1 MRQPYRNMGLRE
13 LPAILRHSTGEP
25 ADLYQHYLPF
35 FPKLGNQFIY
45 RSGTS
50 RVTLL
55 APVNGGFKAET
66 ARVGEDAMTD
76 LTSFN
81 LMEQGTLE
89 CPFPAYRALRDQAPV
104 YRIPQTGFFIVT
116 RYDLVMEA
124 VRNTE
129 VFSSQ
134 INQGASGSMGAYP
147 EVIELFRNEGVPF
160 ASTLI
165 SADPPVHTSYRNLV
179 NRAFTAG
186 RVRGMQ
192 AYIQQIVDELID
204 AFIDKGEVE
213 FVAEFAIKLPI
224 YIIADQLGVPR
235 ADMQKFKD
243 WSDASVPIGL
253 DIGCEAELARAKLV
267 IEFQRYFLERIEER
281 RREPKDDILSDLVN
295 ARLEEE
301 GNADG
306 RPLDGSEL
314 LSIIQQLLVA
324 GNETTT
330 NAFAAGMVLLLDNP
344 DQLALLRAGDDKQM
358 RTFCEEV
365 LRLESPVA
373 GLFRVTTRD
382 TVLGG
387 HEIPAGSLVNL
398 RWAAAN
404 RDDKVFAEPD
414 ALDVCRRNAGAQIA
428 FGVGVHFCV
437 GAMLAREEM
446 FLGFRT
452 LLRRLA
458 NIRLA
463 DGHEKLEHHANFIL
477 RGLKQLR
484 LTFDRAEVS
493 QAAE

>member
-1 MRQPYRNMGLRE
+1 
-13 LPAILRHSTGEP
+13 
-25 ADLYQHYLPF
+25 
-35 FPKLGNQFIY
+35 
-45 RSGTS
+45 
-50 RVTLL
+50 
-55 APVNGGFKAET
+55 
-66 ARVGEDAMTD
+66 MTD
-76 LTSFN
+76 LTTLN
-81 LMEQGTLE
+81 LLDRDTLE
-89 CPFPAYRALRDQAPV
+89 CPFPAYRALREQAPV
-104 YRIPQTGFFIVT
+104 YRIPQTGYFIVT

-147 EVIELFRNEGVPF
+147 EVVELYEREGVPF

-165 SADPPVHTSYRNLV
+165 SADPPVHTRYRNLV

-192 AYIQQIVDELID
+192 GYIQQIVDELID
-204 AFIDKGEVE
+204 DFIDRGEVE

-235 ADMQKFKD
+235 RDMQKFKD
-243 WSDASVPIGL
+243 WSDASIPIGL
-253 DIGCEAELARAKLV
+253 DIGADAELARMKLV

-281 RREPKDDILSDLVN
+281 RREPQDDILSDLVN

-301 GNADG
+301 GNPDG
-306 RPLDGSEL
+306 RPLNGSEL

-344 DQLALLRAGDDKQM
+344 DQLAQLKSGDDKLM

-404 RDDKVFAEPD
+404 RDEKVFTDPD

-458 NIRLA
+458 NIRLV
-463 DGHEKLEHHANFIL
+463 DGQEPLEHHANFIL

-484 LTFDRAEVS
+484 LAFDRAEVS
-493 QAAE
+493 RAAE

>member
-1 MRQPYRNMGLRE
+1 
-13 LPAILRHSTGEP
+13 
-25 ADLYQHYLPF
+25 
-35 FPKLGNQFIY
+35 
-45 RSGTS
+45 
-50 RVTLL
+50 
-55 APVNGGFKAET
+55 
-66 ARVGEDAMTD
+66 MTD
-76 LTSFN
+76 LASFN
-81 LMEQGTLE
+81 LIDSGTLE
-89 CPFPAYRALRDQAPV
+89 CPFPAYRALRDEAPV
-104 YRIPQTGFFIVT
+104 YRIPQTGFYIVT

-134 INQGASGSMGAYP
+134 INQAASGGGPGAYP
-147 EVIELFRNEGVPF
+147 EVVELYQKEGLLF

-165 SADPPVHTSYRNLV
+165 SADPPQHTRYRTLV

-192 AYIQQIVDELID
+192 GYIQQIVDELID
-204 AFIDKGEVE
+204 DFIGKGEVE

-235 ADMQKFKD
+235 SDMQKFKD

-253 DIGCEAELARAKLV
+253 NIGLEAELARARLV
-267 IEFQRYFLERIEER
+267 IQFQRYFLARMEER
-281 RREPKDDILSDLVN
+281 RADPKDDILSDLVN
-295 ARLEEE
+295 ARLEEQ
-301 GNADG
+301 GNPEG
-306 RPLDGSEL
+306 RPLNGAEL

-330 NAFAAGMVLLLDNP
+330 NAFAAGMVLLLQNP
-344 DQLALLRAGDDKQM
+344 DQLALLKSGDDKLM

-373 GLFRVTTRD
+373 GLFRTTTRD

-387 HEIPAGSLVNL
+387 FEIPAGSLVNL

-404 RDDKVFAEPD
+404 RDERVFAEPD

-452 LLRRLA
+452 LLNRLA
-458 NIRLA
+458 NIRMA
-463 DGHEKLEHHANFIL
+463 DGHPPLEYHPNFIL

-484 LTFDRAEVS
+484 LAFDRAEVAE
-493 QAAE
+493 AAE

>member
-1 MRQPYRNMGLRE
+1 
-13 LPAILRHSTGEP
+13 
-25 ADLYQHYLPF
+25 
-35 FPKLGNQFIY
+35 
-45 RSGTS
+45 
-50 RVTLL
+50 
-55 APVNGGFKAET
+55 
-66 ARVGEDAMTD
+66 MTD

-81 LMEQGTLE
+81 LLEQKTLE
-89 CPFPAYRALRDQAPV
+89 CPFPAYRALRQEAPV
-104 YRIPQTGFFIVT
+104 YRIPQTGYFIVT

-134 INQGASGSMGAYP
+134 INQGSSGSMGAYP
-147 EVIELFRNEGVPF
+147 EVVELYEREGVPF

-165 SADPPVHTSYRNLV
+165 SADPPVHTRYRNLV

-204 AFIDKGEVE
+204 DFIDRGEVE

-235 ADMQKFKD
+235 RDMQKFKD
-243 WSDASVPIGL
+243 WSDASIPIGL
-253 DIGCEAELARAKLV
+253 DIGRDAELARMKLV

-281 RREPKDDILSDLVN
+281 RREPQDDILSDLVN
-295 ARLEEE
+295 ARLEED
-301 GNADG
+301 GNPEG
-306 RPLDGSEL
+306 RPLNGSEL

-330 NAFAAGMVLLLDNP
+330 NAFAAGMVLLI
-344 DQLALLRAGDDKQM
+344 DKMM

-404 RDDKVFAEPD
+404 RDEAVFAEPD
-414 ALDVCRRNAGAQIA
+414 QLDVCRRNAGAQIA

-463 DGHEKLEHHANFIL
+463 DGHAPLEHHPNFIL

-484 LTFDRAEVS
+484 LRFDPVEAA

>member
-1 MRQPYRNMGLRE
+1 
-13 LPAILRHSTGEP
+13 
-25 ADLYQHYLPF
+25 
-35 FPKLGNQFIY
+35 
-45 RSGTS
+45 
-50 RVTLL
+50 
-55 APVNGGFKAET
+55 
-66 ARVGEDAMTD
+66 MTD
-76 LTSFN
+76 IASLN
-81 LMEQGTLE
+81 LIDSETLE
-89 CPFPAYRALRDQAPV
+89 CPFPAYQALREAAPV
-104 YRIPQTGFFIVT
+104 YRVPQTGFWVVT
-116 RYDLVMEA
+116 RYDLVMQA
-124 VRNTE
+124 VRDTE

-134 INQGASGSMGAYP
+134 INQAASAGGYP
-147 EVIELFRNEGVPF
+147 EVAELFQREGVPF

-165 SADPPVHTSYRNLV
+165 SADPPKHTRYRNLV

-192 AYIQQIVDELID
+192 GYIQQIVDELID
-204 AFIDKGEVE
+204 GFLDRGEVE
-213 FVAEFAIKLPI
+213 FVAEFAVKLPL

-253 DIGCEAELARAKLV
+253 DIGRDAELARARLV
-267 IEFQRYFLERIEER
+267 IEFQKYFLERIEER
-281 RREPKDDILSDLVN
+281 RRAPRDDILSDLVN
-295 ARLEEE
+295 ARLEEN
-301 GNADG
+301 GVPGG

-330 NAFAAGMVLLLDNP
+330 NALAAGMVLLIENP
-344 DQLALLRAGDDKQM
+344 DQAAALRTGDDKRM
-358 RTFCEEV
+358 RTFVEEV

-387 HEIPAGSLVNL
+387 TEIPAGSFVNL

-404 RDDKVFAEPD
+404 RDERVFEEPD
-414 ALDVCRRNAGAQIA
+414 RLDVCRRNAGAQIG

-446 FLGFRT
+446 FCAFRT
-452 LLRRLA
+452 LLRRLDG
-458 NIRLA
+458 IRLVP
-463 DGHEKLEHHANFIL
+463 DQGRLEHHPNFIL

-484 LTFDRAEVS
+484 LAFDRPAAR
-493 QAAE
+493 AAE

>member
-1 MRQPYRNMGLRE
+1 
-13 LPAILRHSTGEP
+13 
-25 ADLYQHYLPF
+25 
-35 FPKLGNQFIY
+35 
-45 RSGTS
+45 
-50 RVTLL
+50 
-55 APVNGGFKAET
+55 
-66 ARVGEDAMTD
+66 MTD

-81 LMEQGTLE
+81 LMERETLE
-89 CPFPAYRALRDQAPV
+89 CPFPAYRALRAQAPV
-104 YRIPQTGFFIVT
+104 YRIPQTGYFIVT

-147 EVIELFRNEGVPF
+147 EVVELYQREGVPF

-165 SADPPVHTSYRNLV
+165 SADPPVHTRYRNLV

-192 AYIQQIVDELID
+192 GYIQQIVDELID
-204 AFIDKGEVE
+204 GFIARGEVE
-213 FVAEFAIKLPI
+213 FVSEFAIRLPI

-235 ADMQKFKD
+235 RDMQKFKD
-243 WSDASVPIGL
+243 WSDASIPIGL
-253 DIGCEAELARAKLV
+253 DIGRDAELARMKLV

-281 RREPKDDILSDLVN
+281 RAAPQDDILSDLVN

-301 GNADG
+301 GNPEG
-306 RPLDGSEL
+306 RPLNGSEL

-330 NAFAAGMVLLLDNP
+330 NALAAGMVLLIENP
-344 DQLALLRAGDDKQM
+344 DQLAALRGGDDKLM

-365 LRLESPVA
+365 LRLEAPVA

-382 TVLGG
+382 TELGG
-387 HEIPAGSLVNL
+387 AEIPAGSLVNL

-404 RDDKVFAEPD
+404 RDEAVFADPD
-414 ALDVCRRNAGAQIA
+414 RLDVCRRNAGAQIA

-463 DGHEKLEHHANFIL
+463 DGHAPLEHHPNFIL
-477 RGLKQLR
+477 RGLKELR
-484 LTFDRAEVS
+484 LSFDRTEAAR
-493 QAAE
+493 AAE

>member
-1 MRQPYRNMGLRE
+1 LEN
-13 LPAILRHSTGEP
+13 
-25 ADLYQHYLPF
+25 ADSAA
-35 FPKLGNQFIY
+35 K
-45 RSGTS
+45 
-50 RVTLL
+50 
-55 APVNGGFKAET
+55 T
-66 ARVGEDAMTD
+66 ADVGEDAMTD
-76 LTSFN
+76 LASIN
-81 LMEQGTLE
+81 LMDPGTIE
-89 CPFPAYRALRDQAPV
+89 CPFAAYQALRSEAPV
-104 YRIPQTGFFIVT
+104 YRIPQTGFYIVS

-134 INQGASGSMGAYP
+134 INQGASGSMGRYP
-147 EVIELFRNEGVPF
+147 EVAELFQREGVPF

-165 SADPPVHTSYRNLV
+165 SADPPVHTRYRTLV

-192 AYIQQIVDELID
+192 GYIQQIVDELID
-204 AFIDKGEVE
+204 DFIDRGEVE
-213 FVAEFAIKLPI
+213 FVADFAIKLPI

-235 ADMQKFKD
+235 RDMQKFKD

-253 DIGCEAELARAKLV
+253 DIGRDAEMARARLV
-267 IEFQRYFLERIEER
+267 IEFQHYFLERIEER
-281 RREPKDDILSDLVN
+281 RRDPRDDILSDLVN
-295 ARLEEE
+295 ARLEED
-301 GNADG
+301 GYPDG

-330 NAFAAGMVLLLDNP
+330 NALAAGMVLLIENP
-344 DQLALLRAGDDKQM
+344 DQLALLQAGDDKVM

-387 HEIPAGSLVNL
+387 TPIPAGAMVNL

-404 RDDKVFAEPD
+404 RDEAVFAE
-414 ALDVCRRNAGAQIA
+414 AERLDVCRRNAGAQIA

-458 NIRLA
+458 NIRMA
-463 DGHEKLEHHANFIL
+463 GDPAALEHHPNFIL
-477 RGLKQLR
+477 RGLKELR
-484 LTFDRAEVS
+484 LRFDRAEVT

>member
-1 MRQPYRNMGLRE
+1 
-13 LPAILRHSTGEP
+13 
-25 ADLYQHYLPF
+25 
-35 FPKLGNQFIY
+35 
-45 RSGTS
+45 
-50 RVTLL
+50 
-55 APVNGGFKAET
+55 
-66 ARVGEDAMTD
+66 MTD
-76 LTSFN
+76 LASIN
-81 LMEQGTLE
+81 LLEQATLE
-89 CPFPAYRALRDQAPV
+89 CPFPAYRALRREAPV
-104 YRIPQTGFFIVT
+104 YRIPQTGHFIVT

-124 VRNTE
+124 VRNTQ

-147 EVIELFRNEGVPF
+147 EVVELFQREGVPF

-165 SADPPVHTSYRNLV
+165 SADPPVHTRYRTLV

-192 AYIQQIVDELID
+192 GYIQQIVDELID
-204 AFIDKGEVE
+204 EFIGRGEVE
-213 FVAEFAIKLPI
+213 FVSEFAIKLPI

-235 ADMQKFKD
+235 RDMQKFKD
-243 WSDASVPIGL
+243 WSDASIPIGL
-253 DIGCEAELARAKLV
+253 DIGRDAEMARAKLV

-281 RREPKDDILSDLVN
+281 RREPRDDILGDLVS
-295 ARLEEE
+295 ARLEED
-301 GNADG
+301 GNPDG

-330 NAFAAGMVLLLDNP
+330 NALAAGMVLLIDNP
-344 DQLALLRAGDDKQM
+344 DQLALLRDGGDKPL

-387 HEIPAGSLVNL
+387 TPIPAGSLVNL

-404 RDDKVFAEPD
+404 RDEAVFAEPER
-414 ALDVCRRNAGAQIA
+414 LDVCRRNAGAQIA

-452 LLRRLA
+452 LLARLS

-463 DGHEKLEHHANFIL
+463 KGHPPLEHHPNFIL
-477 RGLKQLR
+477 RGLTQLR
-484 LTFDRAEVS
+484 LAFDRAEAAR
-493 QAAE
+493 AAE